1 MKTVTSFPENF
12 DLKSV
17 TNQNTIES
25 LDSFEEYVDF
35 AINSTLTKQMP
46 SLSEDDERKWAGV
59 LLTNYLN
66 GDTKAFTSSFGIRNK
81 INECGQNKVVELLIK
96 AAIEKNAFEQSV
108 MKKLIPGNELE
119 FICEDITKRMFSG
132 NYQET
137 VNLVKTNSVYQK
149 DLIDN
154 YVGLKYRSTIKP
166 EITRARENV
175 GFVKM
180 ALDDLEHGMRSS
192 GLSDYGTYSGARK

>member
-25 LDSFEEYVDF
+25 LDFFEEYVDF

-46 SLSEDDERKWAGV
+46 NLSEDDERKWAGV

-66 GDTKAFTSSFGIRNK
+66 GGTKAFTSSFGIRNK
-81 INECGQNKVVELLIK
+81 IDECGQNIVVELLIK
-96 AAIEKNAFEQSV
+96 AAIEKNAFEKSV
-108 MKKLIPGNELE
+108 MRKLIPGNELE
-119 FICEDITKRMFSG
+119 FICEDITKRMFTG

-137 VNLVKTNSVYQK
+137 INLVKTNPVYQK
-149 DLIDN
+149 NLIDN

-166 EITRARENV
+166 EIARARENV

-180 ALDDLEHGMRSS
+180 ALDDLEHGMRNS
-192 GLSDYGTYSGARK
+192 GQSDYGTYSGARK

>member
-12 DLKSV
+12 DLKNI

-25 LDSFEEYVDF
+25 LDFFEEYIDF

-46 SLSEDDERKWAGV
+46 NLSEDDERKWAGV

-66 GDTKAFTSSFGIRNK
+66 GDANAFTSSFGIRNK
-81 INECGQNKVVELLIK
+81 INECNQNKVAELLIK

-108 MKKLIPGNELE
+108 MRKLIPGNELE
-119 FICEDITKRMFSG
+119 FICEDITKRMFTG

-137 VNLVKTNSVYQK
+137 INLVKTNPVYQK
-149 DLIDN
+149 NLIDN
-154 YVGLKYRSTIKP
+154 YIGLKYRSTIKP

-192 GLSDYGTYSGARK
+192 SQSDYGTYSGARK